1 MKLKN
6 IIKSLILLLSIV
18 GCQSA
23 ESQSNKLNKFFIP
36 KTKTEINSMQAKLK
50 TTKGEIIIEL
60 EYEKTPITVAN
71 FVSLSEGT
79 MSNTSKS
86 KGTPYYDG
94 LKFHRV
100 IDNFMIQG
108 GCPNGTGMGDP
119 GYKFQDE
126 FHPDLKHDKAGI
138 LSMANSGPNTNGSQ
152 FFITHNETPWLDK
165 KHTVFGHVVSGQDV
179 VDAIEQDDIIESITI
194 VRKGSA
200 KDFDANKVF
209 DDGIEDA
216 KKEQERKRLESE
228 KAMKELTKGAIVTES
243 GLAYKVINKGGG
255 KIHPNENSTVTVH
268 YTGMLTDGT
277 VFDSSVQRGEPAT
290 FPLNRVIPGWTEGVQ
305 LMVVGDKW
313 TFIIPSNLAYG
324 ANGIPQAGIG
334 PNATLI
340 FEVELLEISGDK
352 GHDNHDGHNH

>member
-1 MKLKN
+1 MKIRN
-6 IIKSLILLLSIV
+6 IIKSLVLIFSIV

-23 ESQSNKLNKFFIP
+23 ESQSNKFFIP
-36 KTKTEINSMQAKLK
+36 KTKKTEINSMQAKIK
-50 TTKGEIIIEL
+50 TTKGDILIEL

-71 FVSLSEGT
+71 FVSLAEGA
-79 MSNTSKS
+79 MKNSAKEN
-86 KGTPYYDG
+86 GVPYYDG

-108 GCPNGTGMGDP
+108 GCPSGTGMGDP

-126 FHPDLKHDKAGI
+126 FHPDLKHDRAGI

-152 FFITHNETPWLDK
+152 FFITHNETPWLDN
-165 KHTVFGHVVSGQDV
+165 KHTVFGHVISGQDV
-179 VDAIEQDDIIESITI
+179 VDAIAQDDIMESVTI
-194 VRKGSA
+194 LREGSA

-209 DDGIEDA
+209 NDGIAEA
-216 KKEQERKRLESE
+216 KKEEEKKRLESE

-243 GLAYKVINKGGG
+243 GLAYKIINKGDGEV
-255 KIHPNENSTVTVH
+255 HPKENSTVTVH
-268 YTGMLTDGT
+268 YTGMLTNGT
-277 VFDSSVQRGEPAT
+277 IFDSSVQRGETAT